1 MKLQESVV
9 SQNNLIEED
18 RDTRRNAVNRTA
30 YRLMLALALLFVPC
44 LHAGAIRI
52 EPPSLTKTNGPIFVS
67 IAIEGLGAQSL
78 GAWDLQLA
86 FNPGVISFNSVVFG
100 DPTLGDQLDLS
111 IPPFGSIQ
119 GSDSSVPG
127 LVRLFEL
134 SLESPSVL
142 NSLQADAFVLATLTF
157 DAVGVGLTPIT
168 FDMFLLSDADG
179 NQLVASASGAVVDVV
194 PEPSASTLIGSGLF
208 ALALVSTGIR
218 VRKSRRMCS
227 AAGRLSWEGLPRGV
241 KS

>member
-1 MKLQESVV
+1 M
-9 SQNNLIEED
+9 
-18 RDTRRNAVNRTA
+18 NRTA

-67 IAIEGLGAQSL
+67 IAIEGLGAHSL

-119 GSDSSVPG
+119 GSDSSVSG
-127 LVRLFEL
+127 LVQLFEL
-134 SLESPSVL
+134 SLDSPSVL

-179 NQLVASASGAVVDVV
+179 NQLQLVASPSGAVVDVV